1 MSTEGKRETTSA
13 EEERIVSKVNKE
25 TVAQKFYR
33 LSGCETKVQFAKIV
47 GYHEMAI
54 RAYLLTRGSKTRKP
68 CRPNTLHKWA
78 QSLEESGGPRIAI
91 GLWPDG
97 AITMQIEDDDG
108 VGE

>member
-33 LSGCETKVQFAKIV
+33 LSGCETKVQFAKII
-47 GYHEMAI
+47 GYHEMAT
-54 RAYLLTRGSKTRKP
+54 RLYLSGRHVKSRKP

-78 QSLEESGGPRIAI
+78 QSLAAYGGPRIAI

-97 AITMQIEDDDG
+97 DITMQIEDDDG